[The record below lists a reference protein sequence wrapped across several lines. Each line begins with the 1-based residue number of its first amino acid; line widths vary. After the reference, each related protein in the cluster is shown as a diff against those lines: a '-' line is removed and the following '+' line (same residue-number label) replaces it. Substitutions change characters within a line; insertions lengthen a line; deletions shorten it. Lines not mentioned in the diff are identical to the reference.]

1 MKYFGI
7 ALMALLVLV
16 SCGDSNDAINIAN
29 KTTMTIEPELFDAGE
44 VIKGEMIDAKYI
56 ITNTGDFPLIMAEVK
71 GGCSCTVADYP
82 DEPIQPG
89 ESGSIIAHVN
99 TDETGMGSLNKG
111 VSIVANTEPSVT
123 TVIIRANVIRK

>member
-1 MKYFGI
+1 MKYLGAALI
-7 ALMALLVLV
+7 AVLVLV

-29 KTTMTIEPELFDAGE
+29 KTTMTVEPALFDAGE
-44 VIKGEMIDAKYI
+44 ILKGEMIDAKYT
-56 ITNTGDFPLIMAEVK
+56 ITNTGDFPLILAEVK

-89 ESGSIIAHVN
+89 ESGTIMAHVN
-99 TDETGMGSLNKG
+99 TDETGMGPLNKG

-123 TVIIRANVIRK
+123 TVVIRANVIRK